1 MTFSIDPSAESLPD
15 GAERP
20 VLRPD
25 WSVARSSLLIVDD
38 RTDDRTLLHRLLAR
52 EGYHILLADNAHQ
65 AWQQLKHHTFDL
77 ILLDVY
83 LPDRSGFAL
92 CEELKANPKTAD
104 IPIIFTGSS
113 DGGSNGNLDKI
124 QAFKVGGVDYLI
136 KPFALE
142 EVLVRVN
149 THLKIQRAAKL
160 VAEQNQR
167 LIAEVAEHE
176 KTAAILQEQKQYLRI
191 ILDNIPQ
198 QIFWKNAD
206 LVFLGCNRSWAE
218 ASGLGDPESV
228 IGKTDQDLI
237 EDPAIAEQFR
247 AQDRRVIETNQPIS
261 HQLLRKYR
269 HAEGGQPIWLDCYR
283 VPIRDEAG
291 QVIGVLG
298 VLDDITDRKLA
309 ADALQQAEENYRS
322 IFENALEGIFQATWE
337 GRFMSVNPTLA
348 RICGYGS
355 PQEMMELITNVGQQ
369 LYVRSHRREEFLAY
383 MAQYGEV
390 SNFESEVYRKD
401 GRRIWISETVR
412 SVYDAGG
419 KFLYFEGMV
428 QEITERRK
436 TELELRQQ
444 RQQSEQLLLNILP
457 QKIAQRLKMQQTA
470 MADRFESATVL
481 FADIVGFTEWASQ
494 IQAAELVSCLNDIF
508 SEFDRIAERYGVE
521 KIKTI
526 GDAYMAVG
534 GVPSAHPNHA
544 INTARMALEM
554 QQAIGQFQRK
564 NGQTFQLRIGL
575 NTGPLVAGVIGI
587 RKFIY
592 DLWGDTVNIASR
604 MESQGEAAKIQV
616 TASTAALLGD
626 QFVLEPRG
634 PWQVRGRGEMLTY
647 WLVGERPPVPDPDFA
662 ERAGEIA
669 DDPRMNHLN
678 NFRDSN
684 PGDFDPDRAAGSDH
698 PADDRPV
705 AGSQRGD
712 FDPEVDPKDLNS
724 IDHNGQTPT
733 HPARSGA
740 GHAVDRATDAHS

>member
-1 MTFSIDPSAESLPD
+1 VTFSIDPSAESLPD

-38 RTDDRTLLHRLLAR
+38 RTDDRTLLHQLLAR

-92 CEELKANPKTAD
+92 CEELKTNPETAD

-113 DGGSNGNLDKI
+113 DGSLDKI

-149 THLKIQRAAKL
+149 THLKIQRATKL

-167 LIAEVAEHE
+167 LMAEVAEHE
-176 KTAAILQEQKQYLRI
+176 KTAAVLREQKQYLRI

-309 ADALQQAEENYRS
+309 ADALQKAEENYRS

-337 GRFMSVNPTLA
+337 GRFMSINPTLA

-355 PQEMMELITNVGQQ
+355 PLEMMESITNVGQQ

-412 SVYDAGG
+412 SVYDSGG

-604 MESQGEAAKIQV
+604 MESQGEAGKIQV

-647 WLVGERPPVPDPDFA
+647 WLVGERPPASDPDLS
-662 ERAGEIA
+662 ERFGEIA
-669 DDPRMNHLN
+669 GDPRMRNLS
-678 NFRDSN
+678 NFSDSN
-684 PGDFDPDRAAGSDH
+684 SGDFDPDRADGSDR
-698 PADDRPV
+698 PAGDRQ
-705 AGSQRGD
+705 AEDSQHGD
-712 FDPEVDPKDLNS
+712 FDPEDDPKDLNS
-724 IDHNGQTPT
+724 IDHNGQGSATPAQ
-733 HPARSGA
+733 PRAD
-740 GHAVDRATDAHS
+740 HAVDRATDAHS